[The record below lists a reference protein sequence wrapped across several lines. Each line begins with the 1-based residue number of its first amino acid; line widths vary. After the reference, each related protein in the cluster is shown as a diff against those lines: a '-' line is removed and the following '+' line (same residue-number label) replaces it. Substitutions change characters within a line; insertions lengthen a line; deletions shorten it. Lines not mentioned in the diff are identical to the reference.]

1 MCLTVSMA
9 TTLRVSFAR
18 LCRDTRPMLD
28 LSQRELAAAVG
39 VSHAHIAAIEAGR
52 VNPSLDLV
60 DRIGI
65 ALGLDIEL
73 VARPVLALDPPRQRD
88 LVHARCS
95 GYVDRRLR
103 ASGWDVRREVEVVQ
117 GRSHGWIDL
126 LAFDPRSRTLV
137 IVEVKTRIDDLGAI
151 ERQLSWYERSAE
163 RAAIHIGWRPRWVM
177 SWLLLLASDEVERV
191 VLGNR
196 EALASAFPMRAVA
209 MRPVVQG
216 ESEHDPG
223 RGLALI
229 DPVSRRRDW
238 LLATRSEGRRTAAP
252 YRDYADAAHRLLAG
266 VRPGGR

>member
-1 MCLTVSMA
+1 MA

-28 LSQRELAAAVG
+28 ISQRELAAAVG

-65 ALGLDIEL
+65 ALGLDLTL
-73 VARPVLALDPPRQRD
+73 VARPVLALEPPRQRD

-95 GYVDRRLR
+95 GYADRRLR
-103 ASGWDVRREVEVVQ
+103 AAGWDVRREVEVVQ

-126 LAFDPRSRTLV
+126 LAFDPRSGTL
-137 IVEVKTRIDDLGAI
+137 IIIEVKTRIDDLGAI
-151 ERQLSWYERSAE
+151 ERQLAWYERSAE
-163 RAAIHIGWRPRWVM
+163 RAAIHIGWRPRRVM
-177 SWLLLLASDEVERV
+177 SWLLLLASDEVESV

-209 MRPVVQG
+209 MRAVAARPVVQG
-216 ESEHDPG
+216 ESDRDPG

-238 LLATRSEGRRTAAP
+238 LLATRSEGRRTSAP
-252 YRDYADAAHRLLAG
+252 YRDYAEAAHHLLAG
-266 VRPGGR
+266 VRAGGR